1 VIALR
6 IVTAAF
12 AAFVALPLAWLVY
25 AAFLTPEALARGN
38 LATFGVTLENFAA
51 LAGSG
56 LGRALGVSTAATG
69 LVVASQLAVGLGAA
83 YALRQGL
90 RATGA
95 VLVLLSLP
103 SELLLVPIYRML
115 QQLGWLDT
123 PGALVA
129 PFLASPLV
137 IFLLAQALRRF
148 PMEVIEAARLDG
160 AGEATIVARIVA
172 PVLRPELLAT
182 GVLAFAAH
190 WNLVLY
196 PRIVVG
202 SEWWTVQ
209 AFLTELQRTRPFDWG
224 TLGAAALVASLPLAA
239 LYIAF
244 EKRILDVFDL
254 SFGRG
259 SGAQRQ

>member
-1 VIALR
+1 MIALR
-6 IVTAAF
+6 IVTALF
-12 AAFVALPLAWLVY
+12 VAFVTIPMAWLVY
-25 AAFLTPEALARGN
+25 AAFIPPEALVRAN
-38 LATFGVTLENFAA
+38 LATFGVTLANFAA
-51 LAGSG
+51 LANVG
-56 LGRALGVSTAATG
+56 LGRALAVSSIATG
-69 LVVASQLAVGLGAA
+69 IVVACQLAVGLGAA

-90 RATGA
+90 RGMGI
-95 VLVLLSLP
+95 VLALLALP

-115 QQLGWLDT
+115 QQIGWLDT
-123 PGALVA
+123 PAALVA

-148 PMEVIEAARLDG
+148 PWETVEAARLDG
-160 AGEATIVARIVA
+160 AGEATILSRVVA

-202 SEWWTVQ
+202 SEWWTAQ
-209 AFLTELQRTRPFDWG
+209 TLLTELLRTRPFDWG
-224 TLGAAALVASLPLAA
+224 TLGAAALVASVPLAA

-254 SFGRG
+254 SFSR
-259 SGAQRQ
+259 